1 VLLNRYHRS
10 KLTYIRTVAIERFRK
25 ETFRVFGVL
34 EIRLSGIYAGES
46 REYLVGKGKGK
57 YSIADIA
64 AWTWVKNWRR
74 SGYTEEE
81 MGSSFP
87 HLLQWIERIAQ
98 RPAVKVGIGEK
109 YNMQ

>member
-1 VLLNRYHRS
+1 LLLDNPSFRLIYLRA
-10 KLTYIRTVAIERFRK
+10 VAIERFRK

-64 AWTWVKNWRR
+64 AWTWVKNWQR
-74 SGYTEEE
+74 SGYTQEE
-81 MGSSFP
+81 MSSSFP

-98 RPAVKVGIGEK
+98 RPAVKVGTGEK
-109 YNMQ
+109 YNMK